1 MGGGRITNVVLQAF
15 IMPWSTA
22 ENRIRDEIACHINN
36 FPSTVSNQNN
46 PVFLLSMSKIMLVV
60 CILCTLSACQDD
72 GKAGSKKAKAG
83 HLVETILVK
92 KEPLRTRRIALGSLE
107 AKSTVQ
113 IFNEESGR
121 IIKLPYYPGDE
132 VKAGDELVVLDGTLI
147 QAEADK
153 ATAAYKQAQLDYK
166 RVVKLMPR
174 NLASEDELA
183 RAKTAV
189 DEAKAELDLQDA
201 RLNHTQIRA
210 PFDGVISQRLK
221 ETGDVVPLH
230 SHILSVFDPHTLII
244 KLDISEILLA
254 NIDKG
259 YQVKI
264 RIDALGDIDF
274 NGTVTRKYPTIDPV
288 TRQGVIEVTLDP
300 VPPGAQPGQLCR
312 VTIEG
317 TTQPL
322 RSVPLSVVRHDTRG
336 EFVYKINQDKAEYT
350 AVRTGVQ
357 MGASIEIIEGLN
369 DGDQIISK
377 GFLGLRNGKTVKIT
391 GTINQADNPPDIKQ
405 QTAQ

>member
-1 MGGGRITNVVLQAF
+1 
-15 IMPWSTA
+15 
-22 ENRIRDEIACHINN
+22 
-36 FPSTVSNQNN
+36 
-46 PVFLLSMSKIMLVV
+46 MSKTLLVV
-60 CILCTLSACQDD
+60 CILFALSACQDD
-72 GKAGSKKAKAG
+72 GKNEPKKSKAA

-92 KEPLRTRRIALGSLE
+92 KEPLRTRRIVLGSLE

-132 VKAGDELVVLDGTLI
+132 VKAGDELVVLDSTLI

-153 ATAAYKQAQLDYK
+153 ATATYKQAQLDYK
-166 RVVKLMPR
+166 RVIKLMPR

-189 DEAKAELDLQDA
+189 DEAKAELNLQEA
-201 RLNHTQIRA
+201 RLRHTQIKA

-221 ETGDVVPLH
+221 EPGDVVPLH

-259 YQVKI
+259 YKVRI
-264 RIDALGDIDF
+264 RIDALGDQDF
-274 NGTVTRKYPTIDPV
+274 DGTVSRKYPTIDPV

-300 VPPGAQPGQLCR
+300 VPTGAQPGQLCR

-317 TTQPL
+317 TTPPL

-336 EFVYKINQDKAEYT
+336 EFVYKINNDKAEYT
-350 AVRTGVQ
+350 SVRTGVQ
-357 MGASIEIIEGLN
+357 MGASVEIIEGLN
-369 DGDQIISK
+369 DGDQVVSK

-391 GTINQADNPPDIKQ
+391 DTINQADNLPESKK